1 MIPCMCSSQT
11 GETNLWRKQI
21 RKALASG
28 EWGGPGVAWAGV
40 PGNFMGRWEC
50 AEGHGVWV
58 TQTFS
63 SVKVEQL
70 RFVHFDV
77 SKFATVPEKDE

>member
-1 MIPCMCSSQT
+1 MKLSC
-11 GETNLWRKQI
+11 GENKSEKL
-21 RKALASG
+21 LLLGSG
-28 EWGGPGVAWAGV
+28 EDQGLSGKGV
-40 PGNFMGRWEC
+40 PGNFLGGWEC